1 MNGDHRTGPITI
13 EQLTESHRFD
23 DDLAA
28 LLTRFQYQ
36 EDGINL
42 TAAEPRPLPSAAYT
56 APTSGLD
63 AVFAESESLVFVTY
77 DDRGHQMVNP
87 VESALTRAIVE
98 AVSTDSAP
106 SQSDSAPAA
115 SVGDTSAVGY
125 NSSANSGADQ
135 PRDGKDM
142 MASASTSKP
151 SLGVV
156 TPHNAQRGALETVLP
171 DTVTPNTVEKY
182 QGGECDI
189 VAVCGTVSDPAFA
202 RQEEQFI
209 LNPNRLLVAIS
220 RSRLLTI
227 VVCSNALFEVAPRTR
242 DNIDNG
248 PVWARLFTETIG
260 EMPDPTWAGSLSEF
274 TGEESDEHSTVPVT
288 VYANS

>member
-1 MNGDHRTGPITI
+1 MNGDHRAGPITI

-23 DDLAA
+23 EDLAA
-28 LLTRFQYQ
+28 LLTRFQYR

-42 TAAEPRPLPSAAYT
+42 TAAEPRPLPATAYK
-56 APTSGLD
+56 APTVGLD
-63 AVFAESESLVFVTY
+63 AVFAESKSLVFVTY

-87 VESALTRAIVE
+87 VESALTQAIVG
-98 AVSTDSAP
+98 AVSTDSVP
-106 SQSDSAPAA
+106 SQSGSASVT
-115 SVGDTSAVGY
+115 SVGDASSVADTS
-125 NSSANSGADQ
+125 SDSSGADH
-135 PRDGKDM
+135 PRDGTDD

-182 QGGECDI
+182 QGGERDI
-189 VAVCGTVSDPAFA
+189 VVVCGTVSDPAFA
-202 RQEEQFI
+202 RNEEQFI

-227 VVCSNALFEVAPRTR
+227 VVCSDGLFEVAPQTR

-260 EMPDPTWAGSLSEF
+260 ETPDPTWAGSLAQF
-274 TGEESDEHSTVPVT
+274 TGEESDEYSTIPVT
-288 VYANS
+288 VYTS

>member
-1 MNGDHRTGPITI
+1 MSGNRGDGPITI

-23 DDLAA
+23 EDLAA
-28 LLTRFQYQ
+28 LLTRFQYR

-42 TAAEPRPLPSAAYT
+42 TAAEPRPLPSVAYT
-56 APTSGLD
+56 ASTAGLD
-63 AVFAESESLVFVTY
+63 AVFAERESLVFVTY

-87 VESALTRAIVE
+87 VESALIRAIVG
-98 AVSTDSAP
+98 AVSTASVLPQPDGG
-106 SQSDSAPAA
+106 QTA
-115 SVGDTSAVGY
+115 SVGDVPAVTDTSSD
-125 NSSANSGADQ
+125 SSGSDQSGGGTAD
-135 PRDGKDM
+135 
-142 MASASTSKP
+142 MASTSTSKP

-171 DTVTPNTVEKY
+171 DAVTPNTVEKY
-182 QGGECDI
+182 QGGERDI

-202 RQEEQFI
+202 RAEEQFI

-227 VVCSNALFEVAPRTR
+227 VVCSDALFEVAPRTR
-242 DNIDNG
+242 DNLDNG

-274 TGEESDEHSTVPVT
+274 TGEESDEYSTVPVS
-288 VYANS
+288 VYTS

>member
-1 MNGDHRTGPITI
+1 MSGNRGDGPITI

-23 DDLAA
+23 EDLAA

-42 TAAEPRPLPSAAYT
+42 TAAEPRPLPSVAYT
-56 APTSGLD
+56 ASTAGLD

-87 VESALTRAIVE
+87 VESALIRAIVG
-98 AVSTDSAP
+98 AVSTASVLPQPDGG
-106 SQSDSAPAA
+106 QAA
-115 SVGDTSAVGY
+115 SVGDAPAVTDTSSD
-125 NSSANSGADQ
+125 SSGSDQSGGGID
-135 PRDGKDM
+135 DV
-142 MASASTSKP
+142 ASTSTSNPP

-182 QGGECDI
+182 QGGERDI

-202 RQEEQFI
+202 RAEEQFI
-209 LNPNRLLVAIS
+209 LNSNRLLVAIS

-227 VVCSNALFEVAPRTR
+227 VVCSDALFEVAPRTR
-242 DNIDNG
+242 DNLDNG

-274 TGEESDEHSTVPVT
+274 TGEESDEYSTVPVS
-288 VYANS
+288 VYTS